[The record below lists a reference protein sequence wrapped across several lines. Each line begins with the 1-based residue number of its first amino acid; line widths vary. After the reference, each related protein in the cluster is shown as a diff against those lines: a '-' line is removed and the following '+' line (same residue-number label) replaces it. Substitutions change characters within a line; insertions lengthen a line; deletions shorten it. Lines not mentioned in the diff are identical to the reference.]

1 MRMMCLID
9 GIAVDVVVVEDAEEE
24 ARGDTW
30 RQNAAAAAAA
40 GDQPDGNKFGHEW

>member
-9 GIAVDVVVVEDAEEE
+9 GIVVDVVVVEDAEEE

-30 RQNAAAAAAA
+30 QQNAAAA
-40 GDQPDGNKFGHEW
+40 GDQPDGNKFDGHEW